1 MSTEAFPTRSRLARL
16 APNIRPLQRQ
26 DISQESTATA
36 RYTAAKYTRFSRLMH
51 RSLDIAA
58 IFLAAWIVEIPSP
71 WITALV
77 MAIILQILPDFYRHR
92 LNLSLLNALPTVVPR
107 ALIVGFFA
115 YIVVNPQVN
124 ARDSFDFI
132 VVSTLAVTISW
143 AISFGAIRSWRRHAS
158 ISLHRTL
165 VLGSADDSIEIM
177 TTLKENPQYGLLPVA
192 VVDLESQAAS
202 EKFPEVET
210 DYFSDNLTE
219 LLHRHGADVVVVAP
233 NQHSEEYLLSAFRA
247 SLRDPTT
254 FYVVPSLPLQGQR
267 HDTEELGLI
276 SLRPVKRSAYRSF
289 WWLLKRPIDIILSLI
304 AMTLLSPLMAVLA
317 VLVKLDSPGHPL
329 LFRQTRIGLD
339 GKPFELLK
347 FRTLTPATV
356 NESDVTWNVS
366 HDDRLTP
373 LNRLMRK
380 FSLDELPQILNVL
393 RGDMTLVG
401 PRPERPHF
409 VEKFG
414 ADYPIYHDRHRV
426 PVGLTGWAAI
436 NGLRGDTSIKTRAEY
451 DNWYIEHWSIWLDV
465 KILLLTVRAVL
476 KGTGG

>member
-1 MSTEAFPTRSRLARL
+1 MSTEAFPTCSRLARF
-16 APNIRPLQRQ
+16 APNIRPLHRQ
-26 DISQESTATA
+26 AIPRTA
-36 RYTAAKYTRFSRLMH
+36 RHVAAKYTRFSKFIH
-51 RSLDIAA
+51 RVLDTVA
-58 IFLAAWIVEIPSP
+58 IFLSAWIVDIPSP

-77 MAIILQILPDFYRHR
+77 MVIILQVLPDFYRHR

-115 YIVVNPQVN
+115 YIVVNPHVD

-132 VVSTLAVTISW
+132 VVSTIGLIVSW
-143 AISFGAIRSWRRHAS
+143 ALSFAAIRSWRRHAP

-165 VLGSADDSIEIM
+165 VLGSADDSVEIV
-177 TTLKENPQYGLLPVA
+177 TTLKENPQFGLSPVA
-192 VVDLESQAAS
+192 IIDLESQAAS

-219 LLHRHGADVVVVAP
+219 LLQRHEADVVIVAP
-233 NQHSEEYLLSAFRA
+233 NQHSEEFLLSAFRA

-254 FYVVPSLPLQGQR
+254 FYVVPALPLQGQR

-276 SLRPVKRSAYRSF
+276 SLRPVKRSAYRSV
-289 WWLLKRPIDIILSLI
+289 WWLLKRPIDIALSLF
-304 AMTLLSPLMAVLA
+304 AMILLSPLMAVLA
-317 VLVKLDSPGHPL
+317 VLVKLDSPRNPV

-373 LNRLMRK
+373 LNRIMRK